1 MCQRIDKGDGSI
13 QDLTCEQL
21 AERLAKFV
29 SLVDEEIG
37 RIDAGH
43 VVADDFAWYQK
54 KFVPGLRGTPSQQD
68 QQETAAAPGETYVVA
83 YGGRFYEI
91 SEGGME
97 ALAEYGAEVCGR
109 EMSSEQAT
117 YNVLRAEGLDVPEPD
132 ALEPDVLGALIKLQA
147 EASYLGQRFFS
158 GDYTPRRDQQS
169 GEMRLISPR
178 IYEALGAASVVI
190 GKLRDEA
197 VKSPALLEE
206 QSRRES
212 VTFERL
218 KLGITAWLLRNQFL
232 TDDIR
237 FFTRSEWT
245 LRRESVC
252 LNSVL
257 VMTFEG
263 SVLYHILN
271 DTFADRAM
279 SARLEDEFRRM
290 LEELGYYFE
299 LGFAW
304 CLGLYPADGAQDGE

>member
-1 MCQRIDKGDGSI
+1 M
-13 QDLTCEQL
+13 
-21 AERLAKFV
+21 AERLAKFL

-43 VVADDFAWYQK
+43 VVADDFAWYQR

-68 QQETAAAPGETYVVA
+68 QQETAAAPGETYVVV

-132 ALEPDVLGALIKLQA
+132 ALEPDALGALVKLHT
-147 EASYLGQRFFS
+147 EASYLERRFFS
-158 GDYTPRRDQQS
+158 GDYGPRRDEHAD
-169 GEMRLISPR
+169 EMRLLYPR
-178 IYEALGAASVVI
+178 IHDALGAARLVI

-197 VKSPALLEE
+197 VKSPRLLEE
-206 QSRRES
+206 QSRHES

-218 KLGITAWLLRNQFL
+218 KLAITAWLLRNQFL

-245 LRRESVC
+245 LRRETVGR
-252 LNSVL
+252 NSVL
-257 VMTFEG
+257 AMTFEG

-271 DTFADRAM
+271 DTFSDHAM

-290 LEELGYYFE
+290 LSEQGYYYELGY
-299 LGFAW
+299 AW
-304 CLGLYPADGAQDGE
+304 CLSLYPLD

>member
-1 MCQRIDKGDGSI
+1 MYQRIDKGDGSI
-13 QDLTCEQL
+13 QDLTREQL
-21 AERLAKFV
+21 AARLSKVV

-43 VVADDFAWYQK
+43 VVADDFAWYQR

-68 QQETAAAPGETYVVA
+68 RQETAAAPGETYVVV

-132 ALEPDVLGALIKLQA
+132 ALEPDALDVLVKLHT
-147 EASYLGQRFFS
+147 EASYLERRFFS
-158 GDYTPRRDQQS
+158 GDYGPRRDEHAD
-169 GEMRLISPR
+169 EMRLLYPR
-178 IYEALGAASVVI
+178 IHDALGAACLVI

-197 VKSPALLEE
+197 VKSPRLLEE
-206 QSRRES
+206 QSRHES

-218 KLGITAWLLRNQFL
+218 KLAITAWLLRNRFL

-245 LRRESVC
+245 LRRETVGR
-252 LNSVL
+252 NSVL
-257 VMTFEG
+257 AMTFEG

-271 DTFADRAM
+271 DTFSDHAM

-290 LEELGYYFE
+290 LAEQGYYYELGY
-299 LGFAW
+299 AW
-304 CLGLYPADGAQDGE
+304 CLSLYLLD